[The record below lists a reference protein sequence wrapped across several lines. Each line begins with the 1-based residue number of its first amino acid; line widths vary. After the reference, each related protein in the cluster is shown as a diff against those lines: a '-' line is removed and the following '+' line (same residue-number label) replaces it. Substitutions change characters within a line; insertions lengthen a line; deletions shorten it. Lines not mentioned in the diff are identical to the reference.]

1 MQACRLPYGLLVNGI
16 LEEMGDIKYLLSPQD
31 LMAVELVPAL
41 MDAGVSCFKIE
52 GRLKGPEYV
61 ALTTAAYRR
70 AVDVVWAAMQQPP
83 VATPPVVGPRA
94 GAAVAAMEGT
104 AEELLPR
111 EAEVALRQV
120 FARGQDEVHTGAPF
134 TSQLRPSRFVAL
146 RCWCRTQG
154 RAVPSGTHVTAGPR
168 AETPSALFSGF
179 FETGAHAAS
188 RCTAASP
195 ATPAPLS
202 ANPSPGPYGTESL
215 SPCQLSLRRKA

>member
-1 MQACRLPYGLLVNGI
+1 MLVHPQNFLLWRGPCGPQVAAGVQACRLPYGLLVNGI

-70 AVDVVWAAMQQPP
+70 AVDVVWAALQQPP
-83 VATPPVVGPRA
+83 AAAAAAATAAAAAPPAAAPRA
-94 GAAVAAMEGT
+94 GAAVSAMDGA

-120 FARGQDEVHTGAPF
+120 FARGQDEVHTGAS
-134 TSQLRPSRFVAL
+134 TASAMAL
-146 RCWCRTQG
+146 WLP
-154 RAVPSGTHVTAGPR
+154 AAPGTA
-168 AETPSALFSGF
+168 
-179 FETGAHAAS
+179 
-188 RCTAASP
+188 
-195 ATPAPLS
+195 
-202 ANPSPGPYGTESL
+202 
-215 SPCQLSLRRKA
+215 